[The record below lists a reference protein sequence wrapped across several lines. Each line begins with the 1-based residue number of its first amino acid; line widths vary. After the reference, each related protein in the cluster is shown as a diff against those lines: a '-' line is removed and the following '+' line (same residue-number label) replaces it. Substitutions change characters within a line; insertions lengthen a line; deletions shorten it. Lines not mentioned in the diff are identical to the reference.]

1 MNDEFI
7 KISKEEYLRLRM
19 AELQLD
25 RLEVGGVDN
34 WEWYGESL
42 NPDDDVD
49 LDTAEKELEA
59 EINVL
64 ATI

>member
-1 MNDEFI
+1 MDNDFI
-7 KISKEEYLRLRM
+7 KISKEEYLRLKI
-19 AELQLD
+19 AELKLD

-34 WEWYGESL
+34 WDWYGDSL

-59 EINVL
+59 EINVM